1 VPILRAILNGLRD
14 FGFDPLKTLK
24 ALKGSGRFLG
34 QAIQFRLKSKNSN
47 FKISL
52 ALTDYSDSAG
62 SARGHYF
69 WQDLICAQ
77 WIYDSRSSNHFDCGS
92 RIDGFIA
99 HLIPFTKV
107 VQVDIRPMT
116 VEIPNLEI
124 VIGNAQE
131 NLSVFAGKYQS
142 VSSLH
147 SIEHFG
153 LGRYGDPIDPNGHVK
168 GLKNIS
174 ECVSAGGTLY
184 VSFPIGKASVEFNA
198 QRVIDPMWPIEQLPG
213 FKLEDFVLIP
223 WVDAP
228 VYGMHPSEVDKS
240 VWGQAGLYK
249 FSRV

>member
-1 VPILRAILNGLRD
+1 MPTLRAILNGLRD
-14 FGFDPLKTLK
+14 FGFDPLKTVK
-24 ALKGSGRFLG
+24 ALKGTGRFLS
-34 QAIQFRLKSKNSN
+34 QAIQFRLKSRNSN

-52 ALTDYSDSAG
+52 ALSDYSDSAG

-77 WIYDSRSSNHFDCGS
+77 WIFDAKSPNHFDCGS

-107 VQVDIRPMT
+107 VQVDIRPMKI
-116 VEIPNLEI
+116 EIPNLEI

-131 NLSVFAGKYQS
+131 NLSAYAGKYQS

-153 LGRYGDPIDPNGHVK
+153 LGRYGDPIDPMGHVK

-174 ECVSAGGTLY
+174 ECVSASGTLY
-184 VSFPIGKASVEFNA
+184 VSFPIGEASVEFNA

-228 VYGMHPSEVDKS
+228 VYGTHPSEVDKS

-249 FSRV
+249 FSRI